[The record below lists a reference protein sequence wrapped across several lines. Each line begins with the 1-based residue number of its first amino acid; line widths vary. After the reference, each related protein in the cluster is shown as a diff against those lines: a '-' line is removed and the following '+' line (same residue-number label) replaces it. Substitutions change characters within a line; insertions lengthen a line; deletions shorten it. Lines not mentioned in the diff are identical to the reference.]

1 MKNNNIRYILLTNE
15 YIKIRIWLNGE
26 NPELNLGILS
36 LFLISMSGGVLSTA
50 EQPKPIIKEEVKN
63 DRGCCKSSNWKDN

>member
-26 NPELNLGILS
+26 KSEIKFRDLS

-50 EQPKPIIKEEVKN
+50 EQPKPITKEEVK
-63 DRGCCKSSNWKDN
+63 KW

>member
-1 MKNNNIRYILLTNE
+1 MIEWRKSG
-15 YIKIRIWLNGE
+15 IKFRD
-26 NPELNLGILS
+26 LS